1 MASDALTDRNDAD
14 LVTNFKDLQIVLEKC
29 ESHLESHESAGGEA
43 LAKEEEVKHEYLLGK
58 LQHKADAQ
66 QKEIERVE
74 AVVD

>member
-43 LAKEEEVKHEYLLGK
+43 LAK
-58 LQHKADAQ
+58 
-66 QKEIERVE
+66 
-74 AVVD
+74 